1 MSETLN
7 AQDIAKK
14 LQEQLTSLSAT
25 VDTHEVSTVDEVGDG
40 IARVSGLKSA
50 MAGELLEFKSSDTGE
65 TVFGLAQNLD
75 RDEVGAVLFGAV
87 DSIKEEPDSVASF
100 NRVSPTLNIF
110 DPPYART
117 TSGAPVSTTAPLVVT
132 TCATVPSR
140 GARISFSIFMAS
152 STTRMSP
159 ALTA

>member
-87 DSIKEEPDSVASF
+87 DSIKEGDEC
-100 NRVSPTLNIF
+100 
-110 DPPYART
+110 RT
-117 TSGAPVSTTAPLVVT
+117 TGGIMDSPVRRAMLGRVVNPL
-132 TCATVPSR
+132 
-140 GARISFSIFMAS
+140 G
-152 STTRMSP
+152 
-159 ALTA
+159 

>member
-87 DSIKEEPDSVASF
+87 DSIKDRPHH
-100 NRVSPTLNIF
+100 
-110 DPPYART
+110 
-117 TSGAPVSTTAPLVVT
+117 
-132 TCATVPSR
+132 
-140 GARISFSIFMAS
+140 
-152 STTRMSP
+152 
-159 ALTA
+159 

>member
-65 TVFGLAQNLD
+65 TVFGLAQNLG
-75 RDEVGAVLFGAV
+75 RRRHQGRRRVPHHRSHYGYPR
-87 DSIKEEPDSVASF
+87 EP
-100 NRVSPTLNIF
+100 RH
-110 DPPYART
+110 AR
-117 TSGAPVSTTAPLVVT
+117 P
-132 TCATVPSR
+132 R
-140 GARISFSIFMAS
+140 R
-152 STTRMSP
+152 
-159 ALTA
+159 

>member
-50 MAGELLEFKSSDTGE
+50 MAGELLSSRAPIP
-65 TVFGLAQNLD
+65 VRPSSALPRALAVT
-75 RDEVGAVLFGAV
+75 RSAPFC
-87 DSIKEEPDSVASF
+87 SVPSTPSRKA
-100 NRVSPTLNIF
+100 
-110 DPPYART
+110 
-117 TSGAPVSTTAPLVVT
+117 TSAAPL
-132 TCATVPSR
+132 A
-140 GARISFSIFMAS
+140 ALWIS
-152 STTRMSP
+152 P
-159 ALTA
+159 

>member
-87 DSIKEEPDSVASF
+87 DSIKEGDEC
-100 NRVSPTLNIF
+100 
-110 DPPYART
+110 RT
-117 TSGAPVSTTAPLVVT
+117 TGRIMDCTARFFVNPGAARMDPRVRNLADRLAAAVKDKHFEPVAGSAQ
-132 TCATVPSR
+132 
-140 GARISFSIFMAS
+140 
-152 STTRMSP
+152 
-159 ALTA
+159 

>member
-75 RDEVGAVLFGAV
+75 RDEVGAGVDERRCVLERDAADGADIHGEPGFCAKKQV
-87 DSIKEEPDSVASF
+87 D
-100 NRVSPTLNIF
+100 
-110 DPPYART
+110 
-117 TSGAPVSTTAPLVVT
+117 
-132 TCATVPSR
+132 R
-140 GARISFSIFMAS
+140 GARCE
-152 STTRMSP
+152 R
-159 ALTA
+159 LGR

>member
-87 DSIKEEPDSVASF
+87 SGPKWDKVPYDVRPEAGLLRLDCAKARAAAS
-100 NRVSPTLNIF
+100 
-110 DPPYART
+110 
-117 TSGAPVSTTAPLVVT
+117 AP
-132 TCATVPSR
+132 
-140 GARISFSIFMAS
+140 S
-152 STTRMSP
+152 S
-159 ALTA
+159 

>member
-14 LQEQLTSLSAT
+14 LQEQLTRLSAT

-87 DSIKEEPDSVASF
+87 DSIKEGDECRLS
-100 NRVSPTLNIF
+100 LIH
-110 DPPYART
+110 
-117 TSGAPVSTTAPLVVT
+117 
-132 TCATVPSR
+132 
-140 GARISFSIFMAS
+140 I
-152 STTRMSP
+152 
-159 ALTA
+159 

>member
-65 TVFGLAQNLD
+65 PRTLTVTRSAPFCLVPSTPSRKA
-75 RDEVGAVLFGAV
+75 
-87 DSIKEEPDSVASF
+87 
-100 NRVSPTLNIF
+100 
-110 DPPYART
+110 
-117 TSGAPVSTTAPLVVT
+117 TSAAPL
-132 TCATVPSR
+132 A
-140 GARISFSIFMAS
+140 ALWIS
-152 STTRMSP
+152 
-159 ALTA
+159 L

>member
-50 MAGELLEFKSSDTGE
+50 MAGS
-65 TVFGLAQNLD
+65 VF
-75 RDEVGAVLFGAV
+75 
-87 DSIKEEPDSVASF
+87 
-100 NRVSPTLNIF
+100 
-110 DPPYART
+110 
-117 TSGAPVSTTAPLVVT
+117 
-132 TCATVPSR
+132 
-140 GARISFSIFMAS
+140 
-152 STTRMSP
+152 
-159 ALTA
+159 

>member
-50 MAGELLEFKSSDTGE
+50 MAGELPVRPSSASPRTL
-65 TVFGLAQNLD
+65 TVTRSAPFC
-75 RDEVGAVLFGAV
+75 
-87 DSIKEEPDSVASF
+87 SVPSTPSRKA
-100 NRVSPTLNIF
+100 
-110 DPPYART
+110 
-117 TSGAPVSTTAPLVVT
+117 TSAAPL
-132 TCATVPSR
+132 A
-140 GARISFSIFMAS
+140 ALWIS
-152 STTRMSP
+152 P
-159 ALTA
+159 